1 MSVYTCYD
9 MVVDCK
15 AAKPEGWMFFAQRIV
30 PALRLLARHYKLG
43 EEAVHRFVTKPDLF
57 RDATPMPEREFLTHQ
72 REALLAAG
80 GYQGGK
86 AGTLELETVAE
97 AFAELTTVERQIAWL
112 ETLEYSTAEAAWL
125 LRASEET
132 AAKARTK
139 AGDALRAKLDSW
151 TATILRD
158 NGALLGAEARA
169 VTPNEPTTLRVCY
182 DLIDGRLTWRD
193 RAEFEHRLQNSWW
206 EIDQLCR
213 AREADEA
220 LRASQNLTEDEAHE
234 FLTNLKLPSKKPKKS
249 WLSMLARS

>member
-9 MVVDCK
+9 MVADCQ

-30 PALRLLARHYKLG
+30 PALRLMARHYNLG
-43 EEAVHRFVTKPDLF
+43 EDAVRRFVTKPDLL
-57 RDATPMPEREFLTHQ
+57 RDAVPMPERELLTHQ
-72 REALLAAG
+72 REALLSAG
-80 GYQGGK
+80 GYAGGK

-97 AFAELTTVERQIAWL
+97 AFAELTLVERQIAWL
-112 ETLEYSTAEAAWL
+112 DTFEYSTAEAAWL

-132 AAKARTK
+132 AAKARAK

-151 TATILRD
+151 TATMLRD
-158 NGALLGAEARA
+158 NGSLLGAEARA
-169 VTPNEPTTLRVCY
+169 TKPAEASSLRICY

-193 RAEFEHRLQNSWW
+193 RADFDHRLQESWW

-220 LRASQNLTEDEAHE
+220 LRASKNLTEDEAFE
-234 FLTNLKLPSKKPKKS
+234 FLSSLKLPGRKPKKS
-249 WLSMLARS
+249 WLSMLARG

>member
-9 MVVDCK
+9 MVADCQ
-15 AAKPEGWMFFAQRIV
+15 AAKHEGWMFFAQRMV

-43 EEAVHRFVTKPDLF
+43 EEAVRRFVTAPEVF
-57 RDATPMPEREFLTHQ
+57 RNATPMPEREFLTQQ

-86 AGTLELETVAE
+86 AGTLDLKTVAE
-97 AFAELTTVERQIAWL
+97 AFSELTTVERQIAWL

-125 LRASEET
+125 LRASEQT
-132 AAKARTK
+132 AVNARRK

-151 TATILRD
+151 TANILWE
-158 NGALLGAEARA
+158 NGSALGGEARA
-169 VTPNEPTTLRVCY
+169 AAPAEATTLRVCY

-220 LRASQNLTEDEAHE
+220 LRASKNLTEDEAYE
-234 FLTNLKLPSKKPKKS
+234 FLSSLKLPSKKPKKS